1 VADYSTQFLLHFAV
15 ALLAAGLLALVPLP
29 PLDGWALVMRAAGPR
44 PSPGFAK
51 AQHWLDEN
59 NVGVVILLIGIA
71 LPLVG
76 SALVLYVLGIV
87 AYPVF
92 LLWSLV

>member
-1 VADYSTQFLLHFAV
+1 VQFLLHFAV

-29 PLDGWALVMRAAGPR
+29 PLDGWALVLRAAGPR